1 MQWVAIRATVVER
14 KVLNVKCGTYS
25 YLVAHY
31 LGYIRIVLYR
41 KKRTELFCST
51 IYIFLYIFLKSEV

>member
-1 MQWVAIRATVVER
+1 VQWVAIRATFVER

-51 IYIFLYIFLKSEV
+51 IYIF